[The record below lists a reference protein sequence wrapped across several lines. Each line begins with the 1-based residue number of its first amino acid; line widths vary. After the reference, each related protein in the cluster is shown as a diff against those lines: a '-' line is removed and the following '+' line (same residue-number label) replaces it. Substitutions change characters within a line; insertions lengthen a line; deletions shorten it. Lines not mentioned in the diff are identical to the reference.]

1 MRSEFIK
8 VPKDRLAVLIGPTGS
23 TKKLIEES
31 TGVKLRVDSQ
41 SGEVEIVANEKD
53 ALSTYAANNIVKAI
67 ARGFSPKNA
76 LTLLEDDVFLDVIDV
91 TDFVGEKEKEIAH
104 KRGRVIGS
112 HGSIRKDI
120 EEHCDTMVS
129 VYGKTIALIGRAEGM
144 YKARRA
150 VEMLLEGAS
159 HHIVLSF
166 LKKVSRDSVEP
177 MEV

>member
-1 MRSEFIK
+1 MAIF
-8 VPKDRLAVLIGPTGS
+8 VLVFLACGG
-23 TKKLIEES
+23 
-31 TGVKLRVDSQ
+31 GVFLFLVFQGLGDFKPGDK
-41 SGEVEIVANEKD
+41 GNFH
-53 ALSTYAANNIVKAI
+53 Y
-67 ARGFSPKNA
+67 GFSPKNA